1 MLVAVVR
8 NNSIIVVEFAIKRC
22 RGIPFLFDTHK
33 KGSCQLGRIL
43 DFSRRNWERNIT
55 DSLGE
60 AQT

>member
-22 RGIPFLFDTHK
+22 RGRPFLFDTHR

-43 DFSRRNWERNIT
+43 DFSRRSWERNIT
-55 DSLGE
+55 ELTG
-60 AQT
+60 